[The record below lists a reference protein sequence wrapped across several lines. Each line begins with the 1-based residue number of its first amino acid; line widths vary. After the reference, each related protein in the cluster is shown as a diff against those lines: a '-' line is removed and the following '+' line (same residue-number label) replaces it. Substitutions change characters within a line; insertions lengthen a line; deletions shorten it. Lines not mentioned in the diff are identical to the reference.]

1 MEMTRNLRLA
11 LVLSVCALAIGSTSL
26 CVAAPPVP
34 GDEQAAVQV
43 PPSIEPLALEEA
55 LFTPEAQ
62 PEAVLFTCPADTQ
75 YCRYRWNKIS
85 MCCVAYFIAPGA
97 SCPTIC
103 L

>member
-1 MEMTRNLRLA
+1 MSRSLRMA
-11 LVLSVCALAIGSTSL
+11 LLLSVCALAISSTSL
-26 CVAAPPVP
+26 CQAVPPAP
-34 GDEQAAVQV
+34 GDGQLAAEALSPV
-43 PPSIEPLALEEA
+43 EPLALEEA
-55 LFTPEAQ
+55 LFTPEVQ

-97 SCPTIC
+97 FCPTIC